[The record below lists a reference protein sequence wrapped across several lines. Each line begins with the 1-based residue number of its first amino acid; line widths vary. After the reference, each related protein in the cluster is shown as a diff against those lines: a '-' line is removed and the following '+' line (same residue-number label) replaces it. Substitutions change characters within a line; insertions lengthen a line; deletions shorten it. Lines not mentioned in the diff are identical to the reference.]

1 VAERRRGGGAVTS
14 NGGSQLIGNRVKTE
28 REGMGLTHEQLGK
41 KVHISRQ
48 WIGSIEN
55 GQKLPTLQLV
65 VSLWKNL
72 CHNTDPS
79 DQSLAEWILDWVAD
93 TASRADSGDIAES
106 VEGALKRARDMLSR
120 RPPAPSGAGR
130 TLLDFPEAFLPLVVV
145 CGDRREVPQRDR
157 GDLFAYNLATTD
169 LMFFPTLGLG
179 PRDVTVRSDKVFVRM
194 DDTYLTEAFGKVN
207 LLVIGSPAVNHA
219 ARRINT
225 SSLFRFNFPPRVHT
239 LIEGLRRAKDLND
252 KTIPQMLVDVTD
264 FIERREGW
272 DREAYLAHKQKLGQP
287 VDQKRL
293 PAVERLID
301 EVLEQHRPKAL
312 MSDLR
317 GHGLLDPVAYTV
329 HALYTRQDND
339 FGLISVAPNPF
350 ARAEDAESDNYI
362 SIVVGGIHGPGTA
375 HAVRMLGERH
385 FADHPYGGV
394 VEVELDLDQSWPG
407 RMENATVKWQ
417 TRPYDR
423 QQLVANLKKVQE
435 PPGTALEHLTDE
447 QRKTLL
453 KLINNLAGTE
463 GR

>member
-1 VAERRRGGGAVTS
+1 MTRDRGS
-14 NGGSQLIGNRVKTE
+14 KLIGDRVKIE
-28 REGMGLTHEQLGK
+28 REGKGMTHQQLAEEVK
-41 KVHISRQ
+41 ISRQ
-48 WIGSIEN
+48 WIGSIES

-72 CHNTDPS
+72 CDNTEPS
-79 DQSLAEWILDWVAD
+79 DRSLAEWILDWVAD
-93 TASRADSGDIAES
+93 TASRADSDDIPES
-106 VEGALKRARDMLSR
+106 VDGALKRARDVLSR
-120 RPPAPSGAGR
+120 RPSAPSGAGR

-194 DDTYLTEAFGKVN
+194 EDNYLTEAFGKVN

-239 LIEGLRRAKDLND
+239 VIEGLRRAKDLND
-252 KTIPQMLVDVTD
+252 KTIAQMLVDVTN
-264 FIERREGW
+264 FIEKKNGW
-272 DREAYLAHKQKLGQP
+272 DREAYLSERQKLGQP

-293 PAVERLID
+293 PAVERLVD
-301 EVLEQHRPKAL
+301 EVLEQQRPKAL

-339 FGLISVAPNPF
+339 FGLISIARNPF
-350 ARAEDAESDNYI
+350 ARGDDAENDNYV
-362 SIVVGGIHGPGTA
+362 SILVGGIHGPGTA
-375 HAVRMLGERH
+375 HAVRILGERD
-385 FADHPYGGV
+385 FADHPCGGV

-407 RMENATVKWQ
+407 RMENAMVKWQ
-417 TRPYDR
+417 TKPYDR
-423 QQLVANLKKVQE
+423 QQLVANLEKPQE
-435 PPGTALEHLTDE
+435 PPGTPLEHLTDE

-453 KLINNLAGTE
+453 KLIDNLAGTE
-463 GR
+463 AR